1 MMLNHYKI
9 LGVQMDASLDEIKAA
24 HRKQVKTCH
33 PDKVPGKVEE
43 FKQIQEAYETLA
55 DPYRRA
61 EHDDELAGIKPQRNN
76 FRDYYHYVLIHNPA
90 RANHY
95 QFLNEFLQLDD
106 EESFVPEQPIPD
118 RRFLVSRLNE
128 IKRRINWEIDRLNAR
143 YTSPDRDTRERLRLL
158 RDNEKKISLCSAVIL
173 AETGEKEVYDLIL
186 RPLYSDEVCG
196 FIEQL
201 GGIQALQWHMRACET
216 LPGAR
221 GAQALWRANCL
232 TPQNFA
238 RLTQGNRYKIL
249 QTSIAFATLCEANLL
264 NQENIDL
271 IFENR
276 KHIDEFQM
284 AFDNLQRGNLLNQ
297 HTLNIIIR
305 TGKNAV
311 YLAHSLS
318 MMSSRGILN
327 DETNVDRIHKMQEDG
342 LGFWVAYLECTG
354 ELNPDDYHYLEWD
367 APPELADVNRHI
379 NRMFAHGLFILTGDH
394 DKGRNM
400 MQLALELKADL
411 KQFFEQEPHIQESTK
426 AQFKT
431 SFIAKMH
438 SRDHEM
444 GRHRELWK
452 VIIGNILIAFTGLGL
467 FAIGMH
473 YAMKGGA
480 FFRQTQ
486 SEKLVDNLQGLIN
499 PVFNV

>member
-1 MMLNHYKI
+1 MLNHYKI

-128 IKRRINWEIDRLNAR
+128 IKRRINWEIDRLDAR
-143 YTSPDRDTRERLRLL
+143 YTFPDRDTRERLRLL

-186 RPLYSDEVCG
+186 RHEYSDEVSG
-196 FIEQL
+196 FIQRL
-201 GGIQALQWHMRACET
+201 GGLQALQRHMRASET
-216 LPGAR
+216 LPGAQ

-232 TPQNFA
+232 TPQNFD

-249 QTSIAFATLCEANLL
+249 LTSIAFATLYEADLL

-276 KHIDEFQM
+276 KHIDTIQM
-284 AFDNLQRGNLLNQ
+284 ALRNLQREALLNE
-297 HTLNIIIR
+297 HTFNTIIR
-305 TGKNAV
+305 AGRNAWNV
-311 YLAHSLS
+311 AVSIT
-318 MMSSRGILN
+318 MFTSRGILN
-327 DETNVDRIHKMQEDG
+327 DETNVDLIHKMQGDG
-342 LGFWVAYLECTG
+342 LVFWISHLEFTG
-354 ELNPDDYHYLEWD
+354 ELKQDDYHHLEWD
-367 APPELADVNRHI
+367 APPELAEVNRHI

-426 AQFKT
+426 IQFKT
-431 SFIAKMH
+431 SFIAKLH

-452 VIIGNILIAFTGLGL
+452 VIIGNILIALTGLGL
-467 FAIGMH
+467 FAIGIH
-473 YAMKGGA
+473 YAVKGGA
-480 FFRQTQ
+480 FFRQTT

-499 PVFNV
+499 PVFNM